1 MPEQPKLSYECRHQL
16 AEWVRLHCP
25 CATEDSDFL
34 RGLRAIVERELVAAL
49 RRRQSAGDPG
59 RPADSDGGAA

>member
-1 MPEQPKLSYECRHQL
+1 MTEQPRLSYECRHQL

-34 RGLRAIVERELVAAL
+34 RGLRAIVERELAPAL
-49 RRRQSAGDPG
+49 RRRQSAGGPE
-59 RPADSDGGAA
+59 RPAGSDGGAA